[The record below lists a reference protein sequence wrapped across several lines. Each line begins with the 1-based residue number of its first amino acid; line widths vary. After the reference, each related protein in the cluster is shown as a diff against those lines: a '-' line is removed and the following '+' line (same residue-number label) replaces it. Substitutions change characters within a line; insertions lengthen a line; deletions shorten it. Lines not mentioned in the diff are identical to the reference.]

1 MKSYAFTTLTA
12 ASLALLANIAAACNP
27 YLDSSCVSTNPA
39 LGKTTTIDFT
49 QASSD
54 FSTTGGPVTYG
65 SNGAV
70 LSVTAS
76 GVAPTLISNWYIMF
90 GKFEIVMQVAPGAGL
105 VSSAILQSDDLDEI
119 DWEILGSTP
128 TVAQTNYFGK
138 GLTTS
143 YDRENDTAAANNPP
157 TFHTYT
163 IDWNAERIIW
173 SVDGNA
179 ERTLTAANADPGQYP
194 QTPMQIKIGPWAGGD
209 QSNSALGDGTR
220 NWATANSG
228 VYTNWNAAPFIM
240 YVKSVTVED
249 YSTGTDYTYGG
260 SKFISGGGSYTD
272 VSSTGGS
279 VNGGATGGSVGSSS
293 PSSSSPVSSSP
304 ASGQVSPSS
313 NPTSEPALQP
323 AHTGYPWVP
332 FSPSSSTLIPS
343 SSPSSLVSHPIIE
356 ASTSSGAASAASSRN
371 FIYLLLGLA
380 SFALARM
387 F

>member
-1 MKSYAFTTLTA
+1 MKSHASSTFTA

-27 YLDSSCVSTNPA
+27 YLDSGCISTNPA

-49 QASSD
+49 QQSSD
-54 FSTTGGPVTYG
+54 FSSTGGPITYG

-143 YDRENDTAAANNPP
+143 YDRESDTAAANNPP

-209 QSNSALGDGTR
+209 QSNSALGAGTIA
-220 NWATANSG
+220 WATANSG
-228 VYTNWNAAPFIM
+228 VYTNWADAPFNM

-249 YSTGTDYTYGG
+249 YSTGTDYTY
-260 SKFISGGGSYTD
+260 SGAAFMKSGDYQLVTAQ
-272 VSSTGGS
+272 GGS
-279 VNGGATGGSVGSSS
+279 VNGGVTAGSAGSSS
-293 PSSSSPVSSSP
+293 PSSSSPVSSST
-304 ASGQVSPSS
+304 ASGQVSA

-332 FSPSSSTLIPS
+332 FSPSSTLVPS
-343 SSPSSLVSHPIIE
+343 SSPSSLVSHPIME
-356 ASTSSGAASAASSRN
+356 ASTSSGTAIDAPV
-371 FIYLLLGLA
+371 YLLLLLG
-380 SFALARM
+380 STITALARM